1 MSKNSRTVRM
11 PREFESFLD
20 NLSEQISRDTGYAK
34 NKSAAMRQL
43 AKLNGKLVY
52 QNGKWDW
59 RLF

>member
-1 MSKNSRTVRM
+1 MASNSRPVRM
-11 PREFESFLD
+11 PVEFEQFLD
-20 NLSEQISRDTGYAK
+20 NLSEQISKDTGYAK
-34 NKSAAMRQL
+34 NKSAAMRKL